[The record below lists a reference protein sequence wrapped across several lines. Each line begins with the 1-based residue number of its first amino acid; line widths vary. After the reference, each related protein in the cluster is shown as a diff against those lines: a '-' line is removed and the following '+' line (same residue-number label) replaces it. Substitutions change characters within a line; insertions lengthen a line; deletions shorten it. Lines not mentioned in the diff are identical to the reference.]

1 MQQTTK
7 YIDPLIDFA
16 FKKIFGS
23 DPNKDLLIDFL
34 NEVFRGRKHIIDLVY
49 NKNEYPGDLMNEGGV
64 IFDLLCTGAHNEHFI
79 IEIQRGK
86 QQNFKQRALFYTSR
100 LISDQAPKGKRSVW
114 GYDLTEVFLI
124 ALLEDSVAGDF
135 QADQFL
141 HDICLCDWD
150 TGKIFYD
157 KLGYIYIELHKFVKT
172 SDQLETGLDK
182 WLFVLKNMSSMD
194 KIPAYLRKPIFEKL
208 FNIAQFT
215 NLTKEEKMLW
225 DNNAKHRWDNKN
237 VLDYAINE
245 ATEKGMKLGQEKG
258 LELGLE
264 EGREQGVKEGL
275 EQGLEQGIEQGIE
288 QGREQGLEQGLE
300 QGVRQGIRVAVLK
313 MKENGLSVQQI
324 AEIMDLQL
332 SEVEEL

>member
-135 QADQFL
+135 QADQ
-141 HDICLCDWD
+141 
-150 TGKIFYD
+150 
-157 KLGYIYIELHKFVKT
+157 
-172 SDQLETGLDK
+172 LETGLDK
-182 WLFVLKNMSSMD
+182 WLFVLKNMSGMD

-245 ATEKGMKLGQEKG
+245 AREKGIELGKEEG

-264 EGREQGVKEGL
+264 EGREQGIK
-275 EQGLEQGIEQGIE
+275 
-288 QGREQGLEQGLE
+288 
-300 QGVRQGIRVAVLK
+300 QGIRVAVLK